1 MKRKSGIL
9 LHITS
14 LPSLYGIGDMGP
26 GAYKFA
32 DFLVETKQS
41 LWQIL
46 PLAPTDLVYGNSP
59 YGTISAFAGNSLLIS
74 PELLERDGLVKRED
88 IFSLPEFPA
97 DKVDYEGVSNYK
109 KNLLNLAYERF
120 KKMRN
125 NREYKEFCAGSSYW
139 LEDYALF
146 LALKVYFRGQAWCE
160 WPTEIRDRQPEA
172 LRSLKEKLHNE
183 IEREKFI
190 QYVFARQW
198 LSLRRYSNEKG
209 IKIIGDI
216 PIYVS
221 YDSVDLWSHHEI
233 FKLDNEKRPYV
244 VAGVPPDY
252 FSETGQLW
260 GNPLYNW
267 EMLKEKGYNWWLR
280 RVEHNLNLFD
290 FVRVDHFR
298 GFVAYWEVPATE
310 KTAVNG
316 KWIKAPAMDF
326 FNKLKDRFPHLPIIA
341 EDLGVITPDVR
352 DVMNRYK
359 FPGMKVLL
367 FAFGESLP
375 QNPYIPHNVVRNCV
389 FYTGTHD
396 NNTIKG
402 WFEREAKSNER
413 KRLFCYI
420 GREVP
425 FEELHWELI
434 RLTMMSVADMVIFP
448 MQDILGLGEEA
459 RMNRPATSKGNWEWR
474 LLPDEI
480 TPTLKRKLREMTE
493 IYGRERKRGQATFC

>member
-1 MKRKSGIL
+1 MERKSGIL

-14 LPSLYGIGDMGP
+14 LPSSYGIGDMGP
-26 GAYKFA
+26 EAYRFV
-32 DFLVETKQS
+32 DFLAETRQS

-46 PLAPTDLVYGNSP
+46 PLTPTDLVYGNSP
-59 YGTISAFAGNSLLIS
+59 YGSISVLAGNPLLIS
-74 PELLERDGLVKRED
+74 PELLGRDGFLKRED
-88 IFSLPEFPA
+88 TSSLPGFPA

-109 KNLLNLAYERF
+109 ENLLNLAYERF
-120 KKMRN
+120 KKMEN
-125 NREYKEFCAGSSYW
+125 NREYEEFCTENSYW
-139 LEDYALF
+139 LEDYVLF
-146 LALKVYFRGQAWCE
+146 VAFKAYFHRQVWSE
-160 WPTEIRDRQPEA
+160 WPTKIRDRQKEDMQF
-172 LRSLKEKLHNE
+172 LKKDLHDE

-198 LSLRRYSNEKG
+198 LSLKRYCNERG

-221 YDSVDLWSHHEI
+221 YDSVDLWSNTEI

-260 GNPLYNW
+260 GNPVYKW
-267 EMLKEKGYNWWLR
+267 EALKKRGYDWWIQR
-280 RVEHNLNLFD
+280 IEHNLKLFNL
-290 FVRVDHFR
+290 VRIDHFR

-316 KWIKAPAMDF
+316 KWIKAPAVDF
-326 FNKLKDRFPHLPIIA
+326 FCKLTEKFPCLPIIA

-352 DVMNRYK
+352 EVMHRYG
-359 FPGMKVLL
+359 FAGMKVLL
-367 FAFGESLP
+367 FAFGEGLSKS
-375 QNPYIPHNVVRNCV
+375 PYIPHNVVKNCI

-402 WFEREAKSNER
+402 WFEKEAKFDDK
-413 KRLFCYI
+413 KRLFSYI
-420 GREVP
+420 GRKAPV
-425 FEELHWELI
+425 EELHWELI
-434 RLTMMSVADMVIFP
+434 RLTMMSVADTVIFP

-480 TPTLKRKLREMTE
+480 TPTLKRKLMEITE
-493 IYGRERKRGQATFC
+493 IYGRT